1 MGLKKQFNKLI
12 KALKDKTNLIIF
24 GTTALV
30 LFSPTLVCGIFGF
43 ILNDGWLL
51 GVAAT
56 YWAFW
61 LAPLTPFWGLTFAIT
76 FAVRKI
82 YDKIRGKK

>member
-1 MGLKKQFNKLI
+1 MKEKI
-12 KALKDKTNLIIF
+12 KILLSALKDKTNLIIF
-24 GTTALV
+24 GIVVLV
-30 LFSPTLVCGIFGF
+30 LFAPTWVCALLGF
-43 ILNDGWLL
+43 VFNNGWLL

-61 LAPLTPFWGLTFAIT
+61 LAPFTPFWLIAIGITFAI
-76 FAVRKI
+76 RKI